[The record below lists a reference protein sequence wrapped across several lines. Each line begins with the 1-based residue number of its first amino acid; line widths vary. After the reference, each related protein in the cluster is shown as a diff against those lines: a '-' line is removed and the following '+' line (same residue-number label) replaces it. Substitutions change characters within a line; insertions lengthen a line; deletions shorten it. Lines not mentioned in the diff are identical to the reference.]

1 MARLATEADFHGGRH
16 REARRAAGPPPLY
29 DEYRRFPFFSERAAA
44 VRARYPDA
52 RRVLVV
58 GCGYG
63 YLVDELRRAGV
74 PEPWGVDAAPWAVE
88 RAAAVLPGASARR
101 VRLADATDAASLAA
115 ALPEV
120 LGRGGRFDLAVT
132 EDVLP
137 VLDAAE
143 QRAVLA
149 AVRVR
154 AAAVLHVVT
163 PGDPAD
169 PRKAPGLDWKPTA
182 VWAAL
187 VAPDALLDAET
198 GALLGPGETG

>member
-29 DEYRRFPFFSERAAA
+29 DEYRRFPFFAERAAA

-74 PEPWGVDAAPWAVE
+74 PDPWGVDASPWAVE

-120 LGRGGRFDLAVT
+120 LRRDGRFDVAVT

-137 VLDAAE
+137 VLDPGE
-143 QRAVLA
+143 QRALLA
-149 AVRVR
+149 AVRAR

-169 PRKAPGLDWKPTA
+169 PAKLPGPEWRSIEA
-182 VWAAL
+182 WRAL
-187 VAPDALLDAET
+187 LGAGEPVLDAET
-198 GALLGPGETG
+198 GEAWG